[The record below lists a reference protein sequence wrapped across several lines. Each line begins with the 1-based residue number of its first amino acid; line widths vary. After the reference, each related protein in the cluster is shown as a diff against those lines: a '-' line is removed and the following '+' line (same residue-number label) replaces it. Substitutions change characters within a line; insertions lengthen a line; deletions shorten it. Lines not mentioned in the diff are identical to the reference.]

1 MTVTIY
7 HNPRCGKSRET
18 LALLEKKGERPVVI
32 EYLKTPPGK
41 AELKRLLKLLGKT
54 PRELLRAKEA
64 KAVGL
69 DKAGLGEDAI
79 LDGMVAHP
87 IVIERP
93 IVVKGQPRGPR
104 PPARGGAEDSLG
116 RHTHGRVFGE
126 RPIDPNVALC

>member
-18 LALLEKKGERPVVI
+18 LALLEKKGLKPVVI
-32 EYLKTPPGK
+32 EYLKTPPSK
-41 AELKRLLKLLGKT
+41 EELTRLLKLLGKT

-64 KAVGL
+64 KA
-69 DKAGLGEDAI
+69 AGLAKPGLGDDAI

-93 IVVKGQPRGPR
+93 IVVKGNRAALGR
-104 PPARGGAEDSLG
+104 PPEAVLK
-116 RHTHGRVFGE
+116 
-126 RPIDPNVALC
+126 IL